1 MGFAVWVQIIAERDL
16 AGSMIYGLL
25 GPGLTGDIVRTR
37 AKDIFYQIDKDGG
50 GSLDPRELQNWF
62 ARSSPST
69 LCVRVCFCA
78 CIHVLLYT
86 SRSLL
91 LRQPENF

>member
-1 MGFAVWVQIIAERDL
+1 MVFAVWVQVIAERDL
-16 AGSMIYGLL
+16 AGSMIYGLF

-69 LCVRVCFCA
+69 LCVRAFMCCCTRHALCYFD
-78 CIHVLLYT
+78 
-86 SRSLL
+86 SLKFFNT
-91 LRQPENF
+91 EMI